1 MSLHLVGD
9 SYSKLIPQW
18 HKMTSCLVGDNYSQL
33 IPQWHQMTSCLVG
46 DNYSQ
51 LLPQW
56 HQMTLCPAG
65 WQMQPPGTQ
74 LTKNDMVDRLP
85 SGTVQHCTERADK
98 MILYPSTK
106 FTRQSVLGKILMCH
120 ISRHIQL
127 PHIIL
132 THKDTLQHHTDTQG
146 HLTLVHNDTLHLYT
160 STPQIPTQHRH
171 LYWTEFWRI
180 RLHKDMI
187 GLWKIDLVYGCVKCR
202 ITNN

>member
-18 HKMTSCLVGDNYSQL
+18 HK
-33 IPQWHQMTSCLVG
+33 MTSCLVG

-85 SGTVQHCTERADK
+85 SGTVQHRMT
-98 MILYPSTK
+98 LYWAGWQNDTVPKYKVYPAVSAWENIN
-106 FTRQSVLGKILMCH
+106 V
-120 ISRHIQL
+120 
-127 PHIIL
+127 PHQL
-132 THKDTLQHHTDTQG
+132 THTATSHHTDTQG
-146 HLTLVHNDTLHLYT
+146 HLTTSYWHTGTPYDIILTHKDPLHLYT
-160 STPQIPTQHRH
+160 STPQIPSQHRN
-171 LYWTEFWRI
+171 LYWTEFWRLQ
-180 RLHKDMI
+180 LHKDMV
-187 GLWKIDLVYGCVKCR
+187 GSWKIDLVYGCVKCH